1 MTQQYLEF
9 LEYGRQLAPNTIK
22 SVEHDLSLFGDNIAD
37 ATRQEVER
45 FVMDQ
50 NKQGLSTAT
59 VARRIASL
67 RGFFEWQIYNG
78 YREGINPAAGKIAP
92 KIKNVSH
99 AAISYDRLLQ
109 LYDNAPDDTIKIAIT
124 LAGFAGLRLGEIV
137 GVGTRNPLYHD
148 KNGVLA
154 VQLNDTKG
162 GGSRTVTLGLAPEP
176 KLIESINGIGLL
188 GKRGVL
194 SENGLWRRM
203 REYFDS
209 EGLKDFSPHGLRAT
223 FASIS
228 VEREVRV
235 DIVRDMLGHAT
246 LDGNAITSRY
256 VRVATVEEQ
265 YGEVVGCWSSFTK

>member
-1 MTQQYLEF
+1 MTKQYLEF
-9 LEYGRQLAPNTIK
+9 MKYGRQLAPNTIK
-22 SVEHDLSLFGDNIAD
+22 SIEHDLSLFGDNVAN
-37 ATRQEVER
+37 ATRQDVER

-99 AAISYDRLLQ
+99 EAISYDRLLQ

-137 GVGTRNPLYHD
+137 GAGTRNPLYHD

-154 VQLNDTKG
+154 IQLNDTKG
-162 GGSRTVTLGLAPEP
+162 GGSRSVTLGLAPEP
-176 KLIESINGIGLL
+176 KLIESIKGIGLL

-209 EGLKDFSPHGLRAT
+209 QGLKDFSPHGLRAT

-256 VRVATVEEQ
+256 VRVASVEEQ
-265 YGEVVGCWSSFTK
+265 YEEVVKCWE